1 MSNPNPQHN
10 PTDGLG
16 VAARVRLSGSGVT
29 QIAGNEYSVSLSIS
43 NASPLSDTVTVTVEI
58 EDVAG
63 SAYSNVGEVV
73 TKSYNNPS
81 AGSPSW
87 YKPSAASPYSNQS
100 ADVASVAAATSA
112 GDLTMVVTGLN
123 VGQAIVEF
131 QFPTFDNTEGNDSA
145 TGNPKDMIY
154 AQLIVTVEP

>member
-10 PTDGLG
+10 PTDGLA
-16 VAARVRLSGSGVT
+16 VAALVRLSGSGVT
-29 QIAGNEYSVSLSIS
+29 HIAGNEYAVTLSIGGT
-43 NASPLSDTVTVTVEI
+43 DTVTVTVAI

-73 TKSYNNPS
+73 TRSYNNPS
-81 AGSPSW
+81 AGSPTW
-87 YKPSAASPYSNQS
+87 YKPSAASPYTNQS

-112 GDLTMVVTGLN
+112 GDLTMVVTGLA

-131 QFPTFDNTEGNDSA
+131 EFPTFDNTEGNSGYG
-145 TGNPKDMIY
+145 TPKDMIY
-154 AQLIVTVEP
+154 AQLIVTVTP

>member
-1 MSNPNPQHN
+1 MSGNPNPQHN
-10 PTDGLG
+10 PTDGLA
-16 VAARVRLSGSGVT
+16 VAARVRLSGTGVT
-29 QIAGNEYSVSLSIS
+29 QLAGNEYEVTLSLGGT
-43 NASPLSDTVTVTVEI
+43 DTVTVTVDV

-63 SAYSNVGEVV
+63 SAYSNIGEVV

-81 AGSPSW
+81 AGSPTW
-87 YKPSAASPYSNQS
+87 YKPSAASPYTDQS

-112 GDLTMVVTGLN
+112 GDLTMVVTGLA

-131 QFPTFDNTEGNDSA
+131 QFPTFDNTEGDDSA

-154 AQLIVTVEP
+154 AQLIVNVTA